1 MAPCDAMEPASS
13 RPPIEKT
20 LLVVW
25 CDEPVTHRANGRRR
39 PAERRRGVTMRSAS
53 RAVAQIAGAVTC
65 PVCRVCA
72 PPSTRLPVTRRH
84 DRDTHTY
91 IHTSVGVTNPGSFT
105 ILA

>member
-25 CDEPVTHRANGRRR
+25 CDELVTHRANGRRR
-39 PAERRRGVTMRSAS
+39 PAERRGVTMRSAS
-53 RAVAQIAGAVTC
+53 GAAAQIAGAVTC
-65 PVCRVCA
+65 PVRRVA
-72 PPSTRLPVTRRH
+72 HHRPPGYPSHAATTA
-84 DRDTHTY
+84 THTY
-91 IHTSVGVTNPGSFT
+91 IHTSVGVTNTNSFT